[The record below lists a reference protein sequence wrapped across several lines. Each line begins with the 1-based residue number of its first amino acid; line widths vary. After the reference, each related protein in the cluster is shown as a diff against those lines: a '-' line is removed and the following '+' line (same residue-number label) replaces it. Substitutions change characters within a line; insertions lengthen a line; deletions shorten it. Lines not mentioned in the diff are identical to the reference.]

1 MGNPMR
7 KPALKAI
14 FSILTLS
21 RTEKGKPDW
30 DRLIVIFSTAVTIGL
45 VAIYVF
51 GKATSRW

>member
-1 MGNPMR
+1 MR